1 MNFGERQAGLLI
13 QKLLQATL
21 ELILVNQQ
29 GIALTKEYKERWL
42 EKLGR
47 YNKKRVADIGD
58 SLYSFSSLNPFRKS
72 IRFVS

>member
-42 EKLGR
+42 EK
-47 YNKKRVADIGD
+47 
-58 SLYSFSSLNPFRKS
+58 
-72 IRFVS
+72 